1 MWPRMVPILIWHHL
15 VKKNVRRKIAS
26 TKNVP
31 KRTNGDL
38 KKRVDT
44 EGVPVK
50 NHRHLCLAGDNDED
64 GGTIGDDPIGNLDGE
79 EVPVKN
85 HPHPCLA
92 VHDEN
97 GGTVANAND
106 PIKNLDGEGLSVKN
120 HPCRVED
127 KRTASVVAVAA
138 GALVEDV
145 TDTGVIGKAQVERET
160 LLPPVT
166 ERIINDTATTGVV
179 TGGVLPLP
187 VMDMVDEAKVEVAVT
202 TGVLVSSVMIVAETD
217 DD

>member
-145 TDTGVIGKAQVERET
+145 TDNGVIGKAQVERET